1 MHTKGKLTI
10 TSVEGGWDGIKC
22 IDDNGQSTLI
32 YKMSTTNPDDIV
44 RICCCVNSHDALL
57 EACKDALS
65 YINEV
70 LCSELKNFGSNCQ
83 SDIELK
89 QTLEAVIA
97 KAAIAQAEKP

>member
-32 YKMSTTNPDDIV
+32 CKMSTTNPDDIV

-57 EACKDALS
+57 EACKAV
-65 YINEV
+65 Y
-70 LCSELKNFGSNCQ
+70 Q
-83 SDIELK
+83 DIELQNVK
-89 QTLEAVIA
+89 GGSDELNIMVQQ
-97 KAAIAQAEKP
+97 AIAQAEKQ